1 MVDQSSTFSDG
12 TCENFDFQVFES
24 SFEGY
29 QVASTSFRLQNSSS
43 SCQNTSFM
51 SFWSKSEEV
60 DVT

>member
-29 QVASTSFRLQNSSS
+29 QVAVRVLYGEIRVPRVKTRL
-43 SCQNTSFM
+43 
-51 SFWSKSEEV
+51 
-60 DVT
+60 

>member
-29 QVASTSFRLQNSSS
+29 QVAVRVLYCEIRVPRVKTSLLCLFRQNRKKL
-43 SCQNTSFM
+43 M
-51 SFWSKSEEV
+51 
-60 DVT
+60 

>member
-29 QVASTSFRLQNSSS
+29 QVAVRVLFCEIRVPRVKTRLLCRFRQNRKKL
-43 SCQNTSFM
+43 M
-51 SFWSKSEEV
+51 
-60 DVT
+60 

>member
-29 QVASTSFRLQNSSS
+29 QMAVRVLFGEIRVPRVKTRLVFLVKIVRS
-43 SCQNTSFM
+43 
-51 SFWSKSEEV
+51 
-60 DVT
+60 